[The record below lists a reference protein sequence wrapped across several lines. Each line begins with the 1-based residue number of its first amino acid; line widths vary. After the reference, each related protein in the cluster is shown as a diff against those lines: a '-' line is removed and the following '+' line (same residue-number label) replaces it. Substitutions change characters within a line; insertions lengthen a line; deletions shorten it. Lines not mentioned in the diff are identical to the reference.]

1 MVIGIE
7 TEMDELFMGDEAK
20 NRGKDIIP
28 NGRPHRAG
36 GLLSMM
42 GWFGI
47 DVSLFGRLAGH
58 WIEQKMAMG
67 TVWAMGITIGCQV
80 QLLVNLRWDEATGI
94 EKDE

>member
-1 MVIGIE
+1 MSFSWEMKRRIGGG
-7 TEMDELFMGDEAK
+7 TSF
-20 NRGKDIIP
+20 RT
-28 NGRPHRAG
+28 AG
-36 GLLSMM
+36 GLLSMI

-67 TVWAMGITIGCQV
+67 SVWAMGITIGCQV